1 MFAAASRRPTLFPF
15 SGMFSSLMHQN
26 YVVSHVGLLQFIEFK
41 GHANKSKKK
50 IV

>member
-50 IV
+50 FV